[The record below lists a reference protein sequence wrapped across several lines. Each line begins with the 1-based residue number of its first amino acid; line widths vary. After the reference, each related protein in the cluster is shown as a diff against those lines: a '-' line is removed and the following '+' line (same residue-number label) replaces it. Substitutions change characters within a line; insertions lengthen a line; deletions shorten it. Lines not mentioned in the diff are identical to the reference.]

1 MSRPDETEK
10 AFLAGVNCAQ
20 AMLVT
25 YGPAY
30 GLNESL
36 ALKIGSGLG
45 GGVGHT
51 GDVCGA
57 VMGACII
64 LGLKY
69 GAPDKDAGRKSPI
82 DKVKEYVDRFA
93 TRCGTVDCLLLLGAS
108 IRTPEELAKAR
119 QEGLFKTRCPRYV
132 RAAAEILESFLD

>member
-1 MSRPDETEK
+1 MSRPEEAEK

-30 GLNESL
+30 GLDESL

-51 GDVCGA
+51 GDICGA
-57 VMGACII
+57 VMGACIV

-69 GAPDKDAGRKSPI
+69 GSSDKSADRKAPI

-93 TRCGTVDCLLLLGAS
+93 THCGTVDCLLLLGAS
-108 IRTPEELAKAR
+108 IRAPEELTKAR

-132 RAAAEILESFLD
+132 RAAAEILEDFVD